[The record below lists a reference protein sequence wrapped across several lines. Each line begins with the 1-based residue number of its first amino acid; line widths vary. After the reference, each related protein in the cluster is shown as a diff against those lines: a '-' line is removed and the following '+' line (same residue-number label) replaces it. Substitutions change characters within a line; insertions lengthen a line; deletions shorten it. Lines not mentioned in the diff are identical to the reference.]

1 MGMVALAI
9 AWAARTA
16 KDKLGPNWPPRKAHG
31 YLAKS
36 WFRTGF
42 DQIRNLL
49 RSDPLQAIAPWTR
62 IAQKPTK
69 IHRVV

>member
-1 MGMVALAI
+1 MGRVALAL

-16 KDKLGPNWPPRKAHG
+16 RILLGPHWPKRKAHG
-31 YLAKS
+31 YLAKP

-49 RSDPLQAIAPWTR
+49 RSDPIKAIQPWLR
-62 IAQKPTK
+62 IAKTRK
-69 IHRVV
+69 IKRVV